1 MDDPW
6 RIGGGTM
13 RFALMIEAQ
22 QGLSYADQLA
32 VARRAEAAGF
42 EAMFRSDHF
51 LSFPGPSDNR
61 TTDAW
66 TVLAGLARETTTLG
80 LGVLVSPVT
89 FRHAGHLAKVA
100 ITVDEM
106 SGGRVEV
113 GVGAG
118 WNDGEHAAYGLRF
131 PDISERADMLEETLE
146 ILHGLWEG
154 PDGWSFSGAHWSV
167 DGALFRPKPSS
178 LPERA
183 ARGETRPRILVGG
196 SGTPRSFRLAAQ
208 FADEFNVTS
217 SSVEKTA
224 ATYAALDEVLQAAG
238 REPSSVTHS
247 AMIGVLV
254 GRDDAELKRREGE
267 LIETI
272 GPEDAAQRWWEER
285 RVRWIH
291 GTPEAARETVAR
303 FAAIGVERIMLQD
316 FRPWDLDMIDVMGEA
331 LIGQV

>member
-1 MDDPW
+1 
-6 RIGGGTM
+6 M

-22 QGLSYADQLA
+22 QGLSYADQLV

-51 LSFPGPSDNR
+51 LSFPGPSDNP

-131 PDISERADMLEETLE
+131 PDISERADMLEETLRSSTAS
-146 ILHGLWEG
+146 GRGRTAG
-154 PDGWSFSGAHWSV
+154 PSRARTGRWMARCSDPSPRASPSV
-167 DGALFRPKPSS
+167 R
-178 LPERA
+178 RA
-183 ARGETRPRILVGG
+183 ARPGRVSWSAGAGRRGP
-196 SGTPRSFRLAAQ
+196 SGLPPDSP
-208 FADEFNVTS
+208 TS
-217 SSVEKTA
+217 ST
-224 ATYAALDEVLQAAG
+224 
-238 REPSSVTHS
+238 
-247 AMIGVLV
+247 
-254 GRDDAELKRREGE
+254 
-267 LIETI
+267 
-272 GPEDAAQRWWEER
+272 
-285 RVRWIH
+285 
-291 GTPEAARETVAR
+291 
-303 FAAIGVERIMLQD
+303 
-316 FRPWDLDMIDVMGEA
+316 
-331 LIGQV
+331 